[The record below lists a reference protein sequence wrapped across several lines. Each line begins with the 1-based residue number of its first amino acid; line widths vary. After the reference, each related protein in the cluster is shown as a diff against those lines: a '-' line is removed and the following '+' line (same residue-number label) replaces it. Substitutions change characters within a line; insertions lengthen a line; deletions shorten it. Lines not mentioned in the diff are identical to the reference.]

1 MEQLSQLRM
10 QEHELT
16 MRQMVEDIHRGHLN
30 IEQAAA
36 KFEVNRKT
44 VKRWLDKVET
54 EATLAGEPSIKE
66 AALSTANKKTK
77 STRLKEHPS
86 TKLLELEAKVY
97 ALEQDLEEAKFK
109 ALYYSTLVR
118 VAEEELRSAIEKK
131 SVTK

>member
-118 VAEEELRSAIEKK
+118 VAEEELGIAIEKK